1 MTNNEIFETIK
12 NNLTTNYNNQLRKLK
27 ELKEQLLIAE
37 QNQDNKKVA
46 ICTRRI
52 NSILESINNIK
63 SILSCIR
70 PNKESDLRERN
81 EIINNFSTLVN
92 ESIPDDIPLVFHGN
106 RNIEIVKQIIASGG
120 LYTPEERNVGYKSF
134 ATQIDVTAK
143 SNIKVSLEFADSSV
157 NSFMPYGAIFVFY
170 PKEHE
175 YEKVLSTGDNSEVFG
190 GVESINFNEERFV
203 GIITT
208 DENIETLKECMKEN
222 NFDPNKVFNH
232 KQFIELC
239 KEKFSTKNKVVR

>member
-1 MTNNEIFETIK
+1 M
-12 NNLTTNYNNQLRKLK
+12 
-27 ELKEQLLIAE
+27 
-37 QNQDNKKVA
+37 
-46 ICTRRI
+46 
-52 NSILESINNIK
+52 
-63 SILSCIR
+63 
-70 PNKESDLRERN
+70 
-81 EIINNFSTLVN
+81 
-92 ESIPDDIPLVFHGN
+92 
-106 RNIEIVKQIIASGG
+106 VKQIIASGG
-120 LYTPEERNVGYKSF
+120 LYTPEERNAGYKSF

-143 SNIKVSLEFADSSV
+143 SNIRVSLEFADSSI

-208 DENIETLKECMKEN
+208 DENIETLKEYMKEN

-239 KEKFSTKNKVVR
+239 KEKFSTRNKVVR